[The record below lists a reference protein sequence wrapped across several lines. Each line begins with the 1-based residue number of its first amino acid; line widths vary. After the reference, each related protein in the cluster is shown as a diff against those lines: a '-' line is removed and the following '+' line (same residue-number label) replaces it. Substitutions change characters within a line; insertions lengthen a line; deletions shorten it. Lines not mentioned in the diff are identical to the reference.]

1 MSAAPLLEVEDLRM
15 DRGDVR
21 VLDGISFALRPGET
35 LGIVGPS
42 GSGKSTLARAVLRL
56 LEPARGRI
64 RWRGRDLLA
73 LREAELRAARREM
86 QIVFQDPATSLD
98 PRMTVVS
105 ILAEPIVVHRLARGR
120 EIEGRVVE
128 LLRKVELGPELLDR
142 HPHELSGGQA
152 QRVAL
157 ARALAP
163 SPALLVADEAF
174 SAVDVSLQAQ
184 MANLFGAL
192 RDSSWMACLFI
203 THDLRFAAALCDR
216 IAVLAQGAIVE
227 IAEAAK
233 LVREPRHEAT
243 RALVAAAQAS
253 EVRYRWS

>member
-1 MSAAPLLEVEDLRM
+1 MSAPLLEVEDLCV
-15 DRGDVR
+15 DRGGVR
-21 VLDGISFALRPGET
+21 VLDRISFAMRAGET

-56 LEPARGRI
+56 LEPSAGRI

-73 LREAELRAARREM
+73 LGDAELRAIRREM

-98 PRMTVVS
+98 PRMTVFS

-120 EIEGRVVE
+120 DIEERVLE
-128 LLRKVELGPELLDR
+128 LLRRVELGPELLHR

-163 SPALLVADEAF
+163 SPALLIADEAF

-184 MANLFGAL
+184 MANLLCEL
-192 RDSSWMACLFI
+192 RAASSMACLLI
-203 THDLRFAAALCDR
+203 SHDLRFAAVLCDR
-216 IAVLAQGAIVE
+216 IAVLSRGTIVE
-227 IAEAAK
+227 IAEPSS
-233 LVREPRHEAT
+233 LVGTPRHDAT
-243 RALVAAAQAS
+243 RALVEAARAS
-253 EVRYRWS
+253 EIHPR

>member
-163 SPALLVADEAF
+163 SPALLVADEASREAA
-174 SAVDVSLQAQ
+174 SALDSRIFASPPRSATASRSSRRARSSRSPRRRSWCGSLA
-184 MANLFGAL
+184 MRPRAPWSRPRRRA
-192 RDSSWMACLFI
+192 
-203 THDLRFAAALCDR
+203 RFATA
-216 IAVLAQGAIVE
+216 G
-227 IAEAAK
+227 AEA
-233 LVREPRHEAT
+233 LSRT
-243 RALVAAAQAS
+243 RS
-253 EVRYRWS
+253 RRIR